1 MKKKKT
7 ELDFMLDKQYEQLMK
22 NHQEFFDKV
31 GNKRLSD
38 LSKDELMYVVKVIL
52 PDLGEIVSK
61 EKEKL

>member
-1 MKKKKT
+1 MKKKKI

-22 NHQEFFDKV
+22 NHQEFFDEV

>member
-38 LSKDELMYVVKVIL
+38 LSKEELMYVVK
-52 PDLGEIVSK
+52 
-61 EKEKL
+61 

>member
-1 MKKKKT
+1 MKKKKK

-61 EKEKL
+61 EKEEL

>member
-1 MKKKKT
+1 
-7 ELDFMLDKQYEQLMK
+7 MLDKQYEQLMK
-22 NHQEFFDKV
+22 NHQEFFDEV

>member
-38 LSKDELMYVVKVIL
+38 LSKEELMYVVKVIL

-61 EKEKL
+61 EKEEL

>member
-61 EKEKL
+61 EKEEL